1 MIPINC
7 TTCMDKGFI
16 LFRKDTYETKYH
28 CTCRRGEAYKYD
40 GTQCKHQS
48 KYTCAEV
55 PGWIAKQV
63 SEDNIKRY
71 GLRKAGDRY
80 MMDRDP
86 KLTPDE
92 MKQYKAMAWEMMGV
106 RI

>member
-16 LFRKDTYETKYH
+16 LFRKDYEYKYH
-28 CTCRRGEAYKYD
+28 CACRKGEAHKYD
-40 GTQCKHQS
+40 GAQCKHQS

-63 SEDNIKRY
+63 SDDNIKRY

-80 MMDRDP
+80 LMEMGQ
-86 KLTPDE
+86 KLPPDE
-92 MKQYKAMAWEMMGV
+92 IQDIKAMAWQMMGV
-106 RI
+106 KL